1 MHMNGNTWF
10 TAGEISALTEKAPVK
25 EEHELR
31 ENLVI
36 IPTYNEAINLKLLVP
51 SVLDKGSFDV
61 LIVDDNSPDGTGE
74 VAETLAKRFV
84 GRVEVLH
91 RSGKLGLGSAYVA
104 GFRYALTMGYQQ
116 VFTMDA
122 DFSHDPSRL
131 PALRG
136 ALDEADVVLGSRY
149 VPGGGSLR
157 WPLWRRLLSRGGSI
171 YARLMLGL
179 PIHDLT
185 GGFKGFRRQVLET
198 LMTEL
203 NTIRSN
209 GYAFQIE
216 VTYLCARHGFQI
228 KEVPIVF
235 EDRVVGQSKMNR
247 RIVTEALWVVGA
259 LRLSQG
265 SARIHRDTQSRA
277 QLMRQRLLVV
287 TLALV
292 FFLILLGSVT
302 LVPQWVLPLVHGGA
316 IQSASISHTR
326 PASLA
331 GRRSMPP
338 PPAPRVRARVR
349 TASLQLQGTD
359 LTPNVSL
366 HFVGS
371 GFLPGEALV
380 PTIEDTRGH
389 LEAQLVPLIA
399 DHAGRLSAAK
409 EAIPADLA
417 PGTHTLLVQGQSSHR
432 VGQARFQLHLIPP
445 KVTLDSYSVK
455 PGQDFGFAG
464 GGFLSNEVVEVR
476 LGSLQGERLAAVRA
490 NAGGNVAGLAT
501 IPPMPEGNYTL
512 FFVGRQSQTPTSVG
526 FSVQGFHPWVTLDH
540 YALTSHMRL
549 GFTGADFAPNEEVLV
564 YLNQREGNPV
574 MRIQADALGRLAAPA
589 ALGVG
594 KLSGENTLSFVGQ
607 ESRAVVTTTFT
618 VVP

>member
-1 MHMNGNTWF
+1 MHMNGKTRL

-25 EEHELR
+25 AEHELR

-51 SVLDKGSFDV
+51 SVLEKGPFDV

-74 VAETLAKRFV
+74 VAETLAKCFA

-91 RSGKLGLGSAYVA
+91 RSGKLGLGSAYLA

-122 DFSHDPSRL
+122 DFSHDPSQL
-131 PALRG
+131 PVLRK

-157 WPLWRRLLSRGGSI
+157 WPLRRRLLSRGGSI

-185 GGFKGFRRQVLET
+185 GGFKGFRRQVLEA
-198 LMTEL
+198 LMPEL

-216 VTYLCARHGFQI
+216 MTYRCARHGFQI
-228 KEVPIVF
+228 KEVPILF
-235 EDRVVGQSKMNR
+235 EDRVVGQSKMNW
-247 RIVTEALWVVGA
+247 RIVVEALWVVGA

-277 QLMRQRLLVV
+277 RLVRQRLLVV

-338 PPAPRVRARVR
+338 PPAPRVTARVR

-380 PTIEDTRGH
+380 ATIEDARGH
-389 LEAQLVPLIA
+389 LEARLVPLIA
-399 DHAGRLSAAK
+399 DHAGRLSAAM
-409 EAIPADLA
+409 EAIPANLA
-417 PGTHTLLVQGQSSHR
+417 PGTHTLLVRGQSSHR

-445 KVTLDSYSVK
+445 KVTLDSYSAK

-464 GGFLSNEVVEVR
+464 SGFLPQEVVEVR
-476 LGSLQGERLAAVRA
+476 LGSPTGERLAAVSA
-490 NAGGNVAGLAT
+490 NTRGNVAGRAT

-526 FSVQGFHPWVTLDH
+526 FSVQGFHPWVTLDT
-540 YALTSHMRL
+540 YAPTSHTRL
-549 GFTGADFAPNEEVLV
+549 GFIGKDFAPNEEVLV

-574 MRIQADALGRLAAPA
+574 VRIQADASGRFAAPA
-589 ALGVG
+589 AWKVG
-594 KLSGENTLSFVGQ
+594 RLSGENTLSFVGQ
-607 ESRAVVTTTFT
+607 ESGAVVTTTFT
-618 VVP
+618 MAP

>member
-1 MHMNGNTWF
+1 MHMNGKTRL

-91 RSGKLGLGSAYVA
+91 RSGKLGLGSAYLA

-277 QLMRQRLLVV
+277 RLVRQRLLVV

-316 IQSASISHTR
+316 IQSASINHTR

-371 GFLPGEALV
+371 GFMPGEALV
-380 PTIEDTRGH
+380 ATIEDTRGH

-490 NAGGNVAGLAT
+490 NAGGNVAGRAT

-589 ALGVG
+589 ALGIG

>member
-1 MHMNGNTWF
+1 MHMNGKTRL

-25 EEHELR
+25 AEHELR

-51 SVLDKGSFDV
+51 SVLEKGPFDV

-74 VAETLAKRFV
+74 VAETLAKCFA

-91 RSGKLGLGSAYVA
+91 RSGKLGLGTAYLA

-122 DFSHDPSRL
+122 DFSHDPRQL
-131 PALRG
+131 PALRM

-185 GGFKGFRRQVLET
+185 GGFKGFRRQVLEA
-198 LMTEL
+198 LISEL

-228 KEVPIVF
+228 KEVPILF

-277 QLMRQRLLVV
+277 RLVRQRLLVV
-287 TLALV
+287 ILALV

-302 LVPQWVLPLVHGGA
+302 LVPQWVLPLVHRGA
-316 IQSASISHTR
+316 MQSASISHTR

-338 PPAPRVRARVR
+338 PPASRVTARVR

-380 PTIEDTRGH
+380 ATIEDARGH
-389 LEAQLVPLIA
+389 LEAQLVPLSA
-399 DHAGRLSAAK
+399 DHAGRLSAAM

-417 PGTHTLLVQGQSSHR
+417 PGTHTLLVRGQSSHR

-445 KVTLDSYSVK
+445 TVTLNAYSVK

-490 NAGGNVAGLAT
+490 NAGGNVAGRTT

-526 FSVQGFHPWVTLDH
+526 FSVQGFHPWVTLDT
-540 YALTSHMRL
+540 YALSSHTRL

-618 VVP
+618 VVS

>member
-1 MHMNGNTWF
+1 MHMNGNTRL
-10 TAGEISALTEKAPVK
+10 TAGEINALTEKAPVK

-51 SVLDKGSFDV
+51 SVLEKGPFNV
-61 LIVDDNSPDGTGE
+61 FIVDDNSPDGTGE
-74 VAETLAKRFV
+74 VAETLAKRFA

-91 RSGKLGLGSAYVA
+91 RSSKLGLGTAYLA
-104 GFRYALTMGYQQ
+104 GFRYALAMGYQQ

-122 DFSHDPSRL
+122 DFSHDPSQL
-131 PALRG
+131 PVLQK

-157 WPLWRRLLSRGGSI
+157 WPLRRRILSRGGSI

-185 GGFKGFRRQVLET
+185 GGFKGFRRQVLAE
-198 LMTEL
+198 LMPEL
-203 NTIRSN
+203 DTMRST

-216 VTYLCARHGFQI
+216 MTYRCARQGFQI
-228 KEVPIVF
+228 KEVPILF

-247 RIVTEALWVVGA
+247 RIIVEALWVVGA

-265 SARIHRDTQSRA
+265 SARTHRDAQSRA
-277 QLMRQRLLVV
+277 GLARQRLLVV

-292 FFLILLGSVT
+292 FLLIFLGSVT
-302 LVPQWVLPLVHGGA
+302 LVPHWVAPLVQGGA
-316 IQSASISHTR
+316 MQSAAISHTR
-326 PASLA
+326 PASSA
-331 GRRSMPP
+331 GRRSMSPP
-338 PPAPRVRARVR
+338 PVPRAAARVR

-371 GFLPGEALV
+371 GFLRGEALV
-380 PTIEDTRGH
+380 ATIEDARGH
-389 LEAQLVPLIA
+389 LEARLVPLTA
-399 DHAGRLSAAK
+399 DHAGRLSAAT
-409 EAIPADLA
+409 EVIPANLA
-417 PGTHTLLVQGQSSHR
+417 PGTHTLLVRGQSSHR
-432 VGQARFQLHLIPP
+432 VGQARFKLHLIPP

-464 GGFLSNEVVEVR
+464 SGFLSREVVEVR
-476 LGSLQGERLAAVRA
+476 LGSPKGAPLASVSA
-490 NAGGNVAGLAT
+490 NDMGNVSGRAT

-512 FFVGRQSQTPTSVG
+512 YFVGRQSQTPTSVG
-526 FSVQGFHPWVTLDH
+526 FSVQGFHPWVTLDN
-540 YALTSHMRL
+540 YSPTSRTRL
-549 GFTGADFAPNEEVLV
+549 GFNGADFAPNEEVLV

-574 MRIQADALGRLAAPA
+574 VRIQTDALGRFAVPA
-589 ALGVG
+589 ALEVG

-607 ESRAVVTTTFT
+607 KSGTVVTTTFT
-618 VVP
+618 VVS